1 MNKLILNL
9 VGSTDHL
16 NVVGR
21 IELEKQFQR
30 FYVQRFKE
38 QSKKIGQ
45 DLVLPELLHHSQT
58 STLPLWVI
66 LPI

>member
-21 IELEKQFQR
+21 IELEKQFQS
-30 FYVQRFKE
+30 FYVQKLKE
-38 QSKKIGQ
+38 QSKRIEQ
-45 DLVLPELLHHSQT
+45 
-58 STLPLWVI
+58 I
-66 LPI
+66 

>member
-16 NVVGR
+16 NVIGR
-21 IELEKQFQR
+21 IELEKQFQW

-58 STLPLWVI
+58 GTLLLWVK

>member
-21 IELEKQFQR
+21 IELEKQFQW
-30 FYVQRFKE
+30 F
-38 QSKKIGQ
+38 
-45 DLVLPELLHHSQT
+45 
-58 STLPLWVI
+58 
-66 LPI
+66 

>member
-1 MNKLILNL
+1 MGHELKLILNL
-9 VGSTDHL
+9 MGSTDHL

-38 QSKKIGQ
+38 QSKKNWARFGI
-45 DLVLPELLHHSQT
+45 T
-58 STLPLWVI
+58 
-66 LPI
+66 